1 MFLESL
7 WHSRRKDHMFG
18 TSLVVQWLRLC
29 VGGTGLIPAQ
39 GTKIPYVTPHP
50 PQKKEKKKEPQ
61 EQCPNLWL
69 LWWTFDEVR
78 EIQIPIYSVSSD
90 CVNMDKLF
98 EFHDLH
104 LGAGYGNKVYKT
116 LWRMGIKFIKHLTR
130 NTYSVHSNFTVFILS
145 GCVWASGWCVVAKY
159 YANNYWEIPLQVMGA
174 PYRVWKLISVHTWV
188 NRRDIVKPFFDNWPW
203 VITWYKTIT
212 LEPRYK
218 TAHRIGCKEGLGPW
232 PKSF

>member
-1 MFLESL
+1 MKLERFKFLCIL
-7 WHSRRKDHMFG
+7 FLLTVWIW
-18 TSLVVQWLRLC
+18 TSCL
-29 VGGTGLIPAQ
+29 
-39 GTKIPYVTPHP
+39 
-50 PQKKEKKKEPQ
+50 
-61 EQCPNLWL
+61 NSM
-69 LWWTFDEVR
+69 TFIWELDMVE
-78 EIQIPIYSVSSD
+78 
-90 CVNMDKLF
+90 
-98 EFHDLH
+98 
-104 LGAGYGNKVYKT
+104 

-145 GCVWASGWCVVAKY
+145 GCVWASDWCVVAKY